1 MPASL
6 LTNRFFL
13 VSCLSLITTLVLSG
27 CDVENNN
34 NLPNVPQTGYFMYAE
49 ANLHDTVEDA
59 QVAAAVF
66 IDGEPVNLVGGD
78 IFAAST
84 ETDSTLL
91 LSRGYYDGTYSA
103 SLPMT
108 SLSDIFMQVIHEP
121 IEAREDRWY
130 PVDLVNIDP
139 GPGELVGTSATISF
153 PPEIII
159 TSPTEPVKLF
169 SINDTIE
176 LTWVP
181 AGMGDNMRALASVEC
196 TDGLAV
202 TRYGVSAD
210 INDDDGHEIL
220 SLSNIIFDSREGA
233 PVLNF
238 ISEAALVLLQD
249 LLNQLSAG
257 NIDPDYVYRNTDANP
272 AESTCDI
279 RIFVQRLREGIF
291 DDAFDS
297 GSVTGGRST
306 EIQAQYT
313 AVNPLDN

>member
-1 MPASL
+1 
-6 LTNRFFL
+6 
-13 VSCLSLITTLVLSG
+13 
-27 CDVENNN
+27 
-34 NLPNVPQTGYFMYAE
+34 MYAE

>member
-1 MPASL
+1 
-6 LTNRFFL
+6 
-13 VSCLSLITTLVLSG
+13 
-27 CDVENNN
+27 
-34 NLPNVPQTGYFMYAE
+34 MYAE
-49 ANLHDTVEDA
+49 ANLHDTEEDA

-78 IFAAST
+78 VFSAST
-84 ETDSTLL
+84 ETESTLL

-108 SLSDIFMQVIHEP
+108 SLSDIVMEVVHEP
-121 IEAREDRWY
+121 VAAREDRWY

-159 TSPTEPVKLF
+159 TSPTESVTLF

-176 LTWVP
+176 LTWEP
-181 AGMGDNMRALASVEC
+181 AGMGDRMRALASVEC

-202 TRYGVSAD
+202 TRYGVTAD
-210 INDDDGHEIL
+210 INDDDGYEVL
-220 SLSNIIFDSREGA
+220 SLRNIIFDSREGA
-233 PVLNF
+233 PVLDF
-238 ISEAALVLLQD
+238 ISATAQVLLQD

-257 NIDPDYVYRNTDANP
+257 NIDPDYVYKNTDANP

-279 RIFVQRLREGIF
+279 RIFVQRLREGVF
-291 DDAFDS
+291 DNAFDS
-297 GSVTGGRST
+297 GSITGGRST
-306 EIQAQYT
+306 EIQVQYT
-313 AVNPLDN
+313 PPVLTNIQTMP

>member
-1 MPASL
+1 
-6 LTNRFFL
+6 
-13 VSCLSLITTLVLSG
+13 
-27 CDVENNN
+27 
-34 NLPNVPQTGYFMYAE
+34 MYAE

-108 SLSDIFMQVIHEP
+108 SLSDIFIQVIHEP